1 MANAIPKTTPPQP
14 NAQAPVHQDQLEKIE
29 IQRRAL
35 EQLFK
40 ITRSVENLRVSLE
53 TTLLAGKSTG
63 HTSDK
68 AIALYQKLNA
78 KTHQLSDQEI
88 HMRLKRI
95 DQKMQTHLSE
105 TIELVEHLD
114 DEIFVASL
122 GDALEITH
130 NRIDDFK
137 RSAQMMVAL
146 QVLLNVRGIPIAPK
160 TFDVSQKILF
170 EKINATKNRE
180 KQCRKQLARDTV
192 VMEKDIQ
199 LLLDSGACT
208 EQMRPFLQNVLKG
221 LKANRQHIA
230 DGLNINELPYE
241 IDQIT
246 MTDCAS
252 EVNFDESNE
261 QPVAE
266 ESVTSEAQET
276 KMGTPTENKKA
287 TSLESNQAVQ
297 RPSTKRQKKK
307 GLWAKLTKWMNTP
320 IETPIKD
327 VFKK

>member
-1 MANAIPKTTPPQP
+1 MIQTTDHHSSISQDSSQP
-14 NAQAPVHQDQLEKIE
+14 GQLKKIE
-29 IQRRAL
+29 IQRQAL

-68 AIALYQKLNA
+68 ALALYQRLNA
-78 KTHQLSDQEI
+78 KTHKLSDQEI
-88 HMRLKRI
+88 HMRLKRV
-95 DQKMQTHLSE
+95 DQKIKVHLIE

-114 DEIFVASL
+114 DEVFVASL
-122 GDALEITH
+122 GDALEVTH

-180 KQCRKQLARDTV
+180 KQCRKQLTRDTI

-199 LLLDSGACT
+199 LLLDSDTCT
-208 EQMRPFLQNVLKG
+208 QAMRPFLKNVLKG
-221 LKANRQHIA
+221 LKTNRQHIA

-246 MTDCAS
+246 MTDCAA
-252 EVNFDESNE
+252 EVSFDESNE
-261 QPVAE
+261 QSDIEANVVVEAE
-266 ESVTSEAQET
+266 DGEYKAKLHYKNAKSPKSKQHVQPRS
-276 KMGTPTENKKA
+276 NKSK
-287 TSLESNQAVQ
+287 N
-297 RPSTKRQKKK
+297 KK
-307 GLWAKLTKWMNTP
+307 GLWSKLIAWMNTP
-320 IETPIKD
+320 IEKPIKD